1 MMKIAA
7 AQIACAIGD
16 ITANLAKIRDFSER
30 AKGDGAEWIVFPE
43 MADTGYVMSVIR
55 AQATPWAEGAVPEL
69 KRIAKDLAL
78 GIICGVA
85 ERDGESIYNS
95 QVVINAKGEIAGKY
109 RKTHL
114 FSPPPVEEH
123 KCFAAGNCTASL
135 AAGEFRFGFSICY
148 DLRFPELYRKLA
160 TDEKA
165 NVFILS
171 SAWPFPRVEHFRILA
186 TARAIENQSYVIVS
200 NRVGKDGGV
209 PFCGS
214 SAIIDPYG
222 VAIASASADREE
234 LLVSKISLENLQS
247 VRDRMP
253 VFADRRGDLYVA
265 AKSR

>member
-1 MMKIAA
+1 MDRLQATERLNCLTSNSKMKIAA
-7 AQIACAIGD
+7 AQMACAVGD
-16 ITANLAKIRDFSER
+16 VAANLAKMRHFSER
-30 AKGDGAEWIVFPE
+30 AKGGGAEWIVFPE

-55 AQATPWAEGAVPEL
+55 AQATSWQAGAVPEL
-69 KRIAKDLAL
+69 QRIAKDFSL

-95 QVVINAKGEIAGKY
+95 QVVVDAKGEIAGKY
-109 RKTHL
+109 RKIHL
-114 FSPPPVEEH
+114 FSPPPVEED
-123 KCFAAGNCTASL
+123 KCFAAGDCTATL
-135 AAGEFRFGFSICY
+135 AAGAFRFGFSICY

-160 TDEKA
+160 TDDKA

-222 VAIASASADREE
+222 VAVATAS
-234 LLVSKISLENLQS
+234 
-247 VRDRMP
+247 
-253 VFADRRGDLYVA
+253 G
-265 AKSR
+265 

>member
-1 MMKIAA
+1 MKIAA
-7 AQIACAIGD
+7 AQTACAVGD
-16 ITANLAKIRDFSER
+16 IPANLAKMRDFSER
-30 AKGDGAEWIVFPE
+30 AKASGAEWIVFPE

-55 AQATPWAEGAVPEL
+55 AQATSWKEGAVPQL
-69 KRIAKDLAL
+69 QRTAKDLAL

-123 KCFAAGNCTASL
+123 KCFAAGDCTATL
-135 AAGEFRFGFSICY
+135 TAGAFCFGFSICY

-160 TDEKA
+160 TEGKV

-200 NRVGKDGGV
+200 NRVGKDNGV

-234 LLVSKISLENLQS
+234 LLVSEISLENLQS
-247 VRDRMP
+247 VRERMP
-253 VFADRRGDLYVA
+253 VLRHRRPQVYRAVEAG
-265 AKSR
+265 